1 MYCVHSNFESKWDFI
16 FKGDL
21 LSRCIRDVVWL
32 FGPQSDPAYV
42 RVCTHDDPLPDV
54 RMDLFWLFLTKY
66 HTLLKNKSV

>member
-1 MYCVHSNFESKWDFI
+1 MYCVNGSLF
-16 FKGDL
+16 
-21 LSRCIRDVVWL
+21 SRETYYPDVYVMLRDVVWL